1 MQGQSAPRP
10 AAPRPER
17 PKSRARPAGRKT
29 CVGARRHSLPRG
41 CAARRR
47 GRAVLPRGGRG
58 VRAVRHLRP
67 SASLSVSR
75 DTLGL
80 RGRSATSRTRRARF
94 SRAEWKNPRT
104 ARALMGHG
112 ASVVRLVPLA
122 FPAPQGLPARAS
134 PAPCVSTPRAAPP
147 LPHQRLPASALPTPR
162 VVPTPLPPPFRR
174 ARSHTLL
181 PADQPIPVKVRIFA
195 RASLGRPS
203 DRPRTVSGRE

>member
-1 MQGQSAPRP
+1 MQGQS
-10 AAPRPER
+10 APRPER

-58 VRAVRHLRP
+58 TRAVRHLRP

-80 RGRSATSRTRRARF
+80 RGRSATSRTFRARF
-94 SRAEWKNPRT
+94 SRAEWEKLRT

-122 FPAPQGLPARAS
+122 FPTPQLLRAPAP
-134 PAPCVSTPRAAPP
+134 PAPCVSTLRTVPP
-147 LPHQRLPASALPTPR
+147 LPHQCLRAPAPAHAPSRPRSSSPSLPTC
-162 VVPTPLPPPFRR
+162 
-174 ARSHTLL
+174 
-181 PADQPIPVKVRIFA
+181 PIAHPFA
-195 RASLGRPS
+195 RGSAHSCESAYLRPC
-203 DRPRTVSGRE
+203 

>member
-75 DTLGL
+75 DILGL
-80 RGRSATSRTRRARF
+80 RGRSATSRTFRARF
-94 SRAEWKNPRT
+94 SRAEWEKLRT

-122 FPAPQGLPARAS
+122 FPTPQLLRAPAP

-147 LPHQRLPASALPTPR
+147 LPHQCLRAPAPAHAPSRPRSSSPSLPTC
-162 VVPTPLPPPFRR
+162 
-174 ARSHTLL
+174 
-181 PADQPIPVKVRIFA
+181 PIAHSFA
-195 RASLGRPS
+195 RGSAHSCESAYLRPC
-203 DRPRTVSGRE
+203 

>member
-58 VRAVRHLRP
+58 TRAVRHLRP

-80 RGRSATSRTRRARF
+80 RGRSATSRTFGARF
-94 SRAEWKNPRT
+94 SRAEWEKLRT

-122 FPAPQGLPARAS
+122 FPTPQRLRA
-134 PAPCVSTPRAAPP
+134 PAPPAPLCLHAPSCPAPPAPRHLAAPA
-147 LPHQRLPASALPTPR
+147 PAHAPSRPRSSSPSLPTC
-162 VVPTPLPPPFRR
+162 
-174 ARSHTLL
+174 
-181 PADQPIPVKVRIFA
+181 PIAHPFA
-195 RASLGRPS
+195 RGSAHSCESAYLRPC
-203 DRPRTVSGRE
+203 

>member
-58 VRAVRHLRP
+58 TRAVRHLRP

-122 FPAPQGLPARAS
+122 FPAPQGLPA
-134 PAPCVSTPRAAPP
+134 
-147 LPHQRLPASALPTPR
+147 SALPTPR

>member
-1 MQGQSAPRP
+1 MQGQS
-10 AAPRPER
+10 APRPER

-94 SRAEWKNPRT
+94 SRAEWEKPRT

-122 FPAPQGLPARAS
+122 FPTPQLLRAPAP

-147 LPHQRLPASALPTPR
+147 LPHQSLRAPAPPAPAHAPSRPHTSSPSLPTC
-162 VVPTPLPPPFRR
+162 
-174 ARSHTLL
+174 
-181 PADQPIPVKVRIFA
+181 PIAHPFA
-195 RASLGRPS
+195 RGSAHSCESTYLRPC
-203 DRPRTVSGRE
+203 